1 MHCIRIKKSH
11 VKTTFF
17 HFNLLYPSHPSTPI
31 LIFSLGEF
39 LTIKLYNKKLL
50 GWPKTKP
57 KHLKVI
63 ISHEP
68 ISVIRFMNMSNGLQC
83 VKLASPFFL
92 GGGGVKGIGSKDKK
106 RRLPHDN

>member
-1 MHCIRIKKSH
+1 MLRQP
-11 VKTTFF
+11 FF
-17 HFNLLYPSHPSTPI
+17 HYNLLYPSHPNTPI
-31 LIFSLGEF
+31 LIFSLGQF

-68 ISVIRFMNMSNGLQC
+68 ISVIRFMNMSNGLAMCQI
-83 VKLASPFFL
+83 VKSFFF
-92 GGGGVKGIGSKDKK
+92 
-106 RRLPHDN
+106 

>member
-1 MHCIRIKKSH
+1 MLRQPFSFQPPIP
-11 VKTTFF
+11 
-17 HFNLLYPSHPSTPI
+17 NTPI

-68 ISVIRFMNMSNGLQC
+68 ISIIRFMNMSNGLQC
-83 VKLASPFFL
+83 VKLVSLFFL
-92 GGGGVKGIGSKDKK
+92 GGGVKGIGSKDKNMK
-106 RRLPHDN
+106 AVSRQLL

>member
-1 MHCIRIKKSH
+1 MLRQP
-11 VKTTFF
+11 FF

-92 GGGGVKGIGSKDKK
+92 GGGVKGIGSKDKK
-106 RRLPHDN
+106 RRLPHNN